1 MHANQLQQFLQ
12 PIISPEQ
19 ITDTLTTKGYQHV
32 EDDGDHF
39 WILNNERRVFEGR
52 TYPMLILIY
61 QEGSN
66 TLLYASSD
74 SSLVDY
80 LINDLSQFGYRK
92 TSSGSWRNSSFDI
105 SRDYIQLDIDEDDQT
120 DDFWLLRIY
129 DFKAAEERRRMY
141 QSLLVSFGKSADSL
155 EREVYLVNDTAR
167 VYALRVSTSITALNS
182 LIQLGD
188 DYHNQGNYE
197 KARQQYQKALKQ
209 QTELAEGDMHEAFL
223 YLNRHYN
230 NLSGAIT
237 SITERYKPLTWA
249 DLEKDYTL
257 LQHTLDTLDYYL
269 TIFNVDNFTSNING
283 KIKTNDCD
291 DIYQNY
297 RQLYTDKGEVE
308 RLYDQKGYERLKKDS
323 EANMRSYRDNR
334 SKLYNQNA
342 DLLSYLNISK
352 SRFES
357 LYDQIGEKNMSNRI
371 ANARDSILLVALRQS
386 SDLEKANLI
395 KKPVVKI
402 DKRYRSVLKQSEVN
416 FDQYKGRSIY
426 SQMVDIALVR
436 NDKARKEYASNG
448 RYFSGKTAFF
458 NSYISGSYA
467 SQLQS
472 LKRQEKARRE
482 AEARAREQARRQAE
496 EREKARQQQIRREQI
511 ERRRNYHRTSY
522 PAIHYFA
529 AEITGAG
536 GVAYSAYYG
545 LAFNAD
551 VGLNLMFP
559 TRRPVSWGIGAN
571 YGWRFPLG
579 TNYLTG
585 GLQFYHGYSNRAQFV
600 WALYGGME
608 LGVGPMGTLRYG
620 VRARFFVFYNEL
632 DVSPLSNFPFT
643 YKMGFGINI
652 GR

>member
-12 PIISPEQ
+12 PEISPER
-19 ITDTLTTKGYQHV
+19 ITDTLTEKGYQYF
-32 EDDGDHF
+32 ESDGDHF
-39 WILNNERRVFEGR
+39 WILNQERRVFEGR
-52 TYPMLILIY
+52 TYPVLILIY
-61 QEGSN
+61 QEGSH

-92 TSSGSWRNSSFDI
+92 NSSGNWRNSTFEI
-105 SRDYIQLDIDEDDQT
+105 SRDFTQLDVDESDQT
-120 DDFWLLRIY
+120 DDFWFLKIH
-129 DFKAAEERRRMY
+129 DFKAAEKRRKMFER
-141 QSLLVSFGKSADSL
+141 LLAPFQHSMDSL
-155 EREVYLVNDTAR
+155 ERVVFLVNDTTR
-167 VYALRVSTSITALNS
+167 VYAQRVSAGITALNS
-182 LIQLGD
+182 TIKLGD
-188 DYHNQGNYE
+188 DYHGQRNYD
-197 KARQQYQKALKQ
+197 KARQQYQKAAKQ
-209 QTELAEGDMHEAFL
+209 QAELADSEMQEAYAFL
-223 YLNRHYN
+223 ARHYN
-230 NLSGAIT
+230 SLAEAVE
-237 SITERYKPLTWA
+237 SIVERYSPLTAA
-249 DLEKDYTL
+249 DLDKDYS
-257 LQHTLDTLDYYL
+257 HMMRILDTLDYYFTL
-269 TIFNVDNFTSNING
+269 FDANNFSSDIAD
-283 KIKTNDCD
+283 KIRANDCD
-291 DIYQNY
+291 EIYQNY

-458 NSYISGSYA
+458 ISYISGSYA